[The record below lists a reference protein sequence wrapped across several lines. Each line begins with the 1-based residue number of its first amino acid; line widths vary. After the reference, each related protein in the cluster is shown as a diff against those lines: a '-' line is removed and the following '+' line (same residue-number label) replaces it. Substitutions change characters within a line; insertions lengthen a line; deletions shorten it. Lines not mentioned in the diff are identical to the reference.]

1 MQWASSFLSRRSPA
15 PALLLVLAA
24 AALGLALLL
33 PQQAFAHPDHP
44 ENTENTENTEP
55 PDPPDPPEN
64 NVDPDPPDPPQQPV
78 GPAITAPPQP
88 SEADFEWT
96 GKHDIEALDGDHST
110 PTGMWSD
117 GAVLWLLHNADGA
130 ADAAYAYDLKTG
142 ERAEEREFELEK
154 RNRAP
159 RGIWSDGTGRVW
171 VGDSGRER
179 LFAYD
184 LSSGER
190 LDDRDIELRE
200 RNAHSR
206 GIWSDG
212 QTMWVLDERR
222 NAVFAYDLESGALL
236 AEYALDPANGSP
248 QGIWSDGVTLWV
260 SDPSSPP
267 RLFAYRLPAR
277 EEVEAAGEGASLER
291 VGDEDFTELG
301 RVGNSSPRGIWSDGA
316 LMYVADANDGKV
328 YTYNIPD
335 AIDARLASLALEGVA
350 IGAFSPLRTDY
361 AGVPAEGVT
370 TTVVTAETAQRR
382 TTVVVEPPDAH
393 ERTAGHQVALEGV
406 AEITVTV
413 TSADGS
419 RTRVYR
425 VALEVTAEEPWAHC
439 LKGAVAA
446 GFSLLVY
453 EGGSVEELAACA
465 ESRGVR
471 GLYAL
476 HEGRYVAYLPE
487 APGFVNEAFAGLY
500 PEVVPALTPLV
511 AASDGPA
518 SEDPVG
524 ELAAP
529 GDWPGCLRGEFVE
542 DGFSLVLY
550 EGGTVEELAACARGD
565 AVVAAWALHEGEW
578 VSYIRGAPE
587 FVNRSFATLF
597 ADGVPPLTPL
607 VVRSEPPSVPS
618 LATTGSR

>member
-1 MQWASSFLSRRSPA
+1 MRRASSFLSRRSPA
-15 PALLLVLAA
+15 PALLLALAA

-33 PQQAFAHPDHP
+33 PQRAFAHPDHP
-44 ENTENTENTEP
+44 ENTENTEDTEDTEP

-64 NVDPDPPDPPQQPV
+64 NVDPEPPV
-78 GPAITAPPQP
+78 GPAIPPPPRP

-96 GKHDIEALDGDHST
+96 GKHDIEALDGDHGT

-117 GAVLWLLHNADGA
+117 GAALWLLHNADGA
-130 ADAAYAYDLKTG
+130 ADVAYAYDLKTG
-142 ERAEEREFELEK
+142 ERAGEREFELDE

-159 RGIWSDGTGRVW
+159 RGIWSDGKGRAW

-184 LSSGER
+184 LTSGER
-190 LDDRDIELRE
+190 LADRDIELGE
-200 RNAHSR
+200 RNAHAR
-206 GIWSDG
+206 GVWSDG
-212 QTMWVLDERR
+212 KTMWVLDERR

-248 QGIWSDGVTLWV
+248 RGIWSDGVTLWV
-260 SDPSSPP
+260 SDPSIPP

-277 EEVEAAGEGASLER
+277 EEVEAAGEGASLDR

-328 YTYNIPD
+328 YTYNMPD
-335 AIDARLASLALEGVA
+335 AIDARLASLELEGVA
-350 IGAFSPLRTDY
+350 IGAFSPLRTEY
-361 AGVPAEGVT
+361 AGVPGEGVT
-370 TTVVTAETAQRR
+370 TTTVTAEAAQRR
-382 TTVVVEPPDAH
+382 TTVVVEPPDTH
-393 ERTAGHQVALEGV
+393 KRTAGHQVALEGV
-406 AEITVTV
+406 PEITVTV

-425 VALEVTAEEPWAHC
+425 VVLDEGDPEPWGHC

-453 EGGSVEELAACA
+453 EGGSVEELADCA

-476 HEGRYVAYLPE
+476 QEGRYLAYLPE
-487 APGFVNEAFAGLY
+487 APGFVNEPFAGLY
-500 PEVVPALTPLV
+500 PEGVAALTPFV
-511 AASDGPA
+511 AAGDGP

-524 ELAAP
+524 ALAAP
-529 GDWPGCLRGEFVE
+529 EDWPGCLRGELVE
-542 DGFSLVLY
+542 DGFSLVLF
-550 EGGTVEELAACARGD
+550 EGGTVEELAECGREHALS
-565 AVVAAWALHEGEW
+565 AAWALHEGEW
-578 VSYIRGAPE
+578 VSYTPGAPDS
-587 FVNRSFATLF
+587 VNRPFAELF
-597 ADGVPPLTPL
+597 ADGLPPLTPL
-607 VVRSEPPSVPS
+607 VVRGDPPPAAAS
-618 LATTGSR
+618 GGGN